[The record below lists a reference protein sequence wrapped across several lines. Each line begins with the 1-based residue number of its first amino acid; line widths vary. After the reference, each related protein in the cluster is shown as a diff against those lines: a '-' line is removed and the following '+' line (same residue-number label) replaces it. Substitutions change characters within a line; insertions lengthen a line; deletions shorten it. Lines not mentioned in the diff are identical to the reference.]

1 MVSDPTPD
9 PNPTP
14 GARDPGERRLAHPP
28 SDRYRAAEARAAAS
42 VAPVT
47 GPDPAASVARGVA
60 LAIIAAVVGAGL
72 IVLIGGVLT
81 LTSGLIVVAGL
92 TGGAIGLALRWGA
105 AHRLTRRRRIG
116 IALGIALV
124 AMAAGQVGLW
134 QYGLTEGGVLPLF
147 DYLGQV
153 FGPLVPLEIATAGVV
168 AAVAAA

>member
-1 MVSDPTPD
+1 MTD
-9 PNPTP
+9 PNPDRNQAP
-14 GARDPGERRLAHPP
+14 GAKDPGERRLAHPP

-42 VAPVT
+42 AAAVA
-47 GPDPAASVARGVA
+47 GPDPAASVARGVT
-60 LAIIAAVVGAGL
+60 LAIIAAIVGSALIVVVGG
-72 IVLIGGVLT
+72 ILT
-81 LTSGLIVVAGL
+81 LTSGLIVVAGV

-124 AMAAGQVGLW
+124 AMVAGQVGLW